1 MTVNLYEDANQ
12 DGIPDGAPIATDVTD
27 VNSEYGFPVDPG
39 MTSRGMGEVE
49 VAQIADLIDTAM
61 INRDDS
67 NALGK
72 VSREVADFYR

>member
-1 MTVNLYEDANQ
+1 
-12 DGIPDGAPIATDVTD
+12 
-27 VNSEYGFPVDPG
+27 
-39 MTSRGMGEVE
+39 MGEVE

-72 VSREVADFYR
+72 VSREVADLCRKFPVYPAL